1 MVLALF
7 KENFIYKTS
16 NGKDLT
22 QAVQFA
28 DLCPSI
34 MDQPTWNRKVFS
46 LWDPIRHHVAG
57 VFIVSLGKW
66 DQMLYICNIDF
77 SSAKNRG
84 SENMVPSLKEPT
96 WVLETCKQADKSH
109 FTCRRNIVAVQL
121 QPYGLQH
128 TRLPC
133 PSLSPGVCS
142 NSCPLNWWCHP
153 TISSSVTPF
162 SSCHQSFS
170 SIRVFSNESALLIR
184 WSKYWSFS
192 SSCPP
197 NEYSGLIPWGLT
209 GLISLLSKRLSRAF
223 SSTTVK
229 KY

>member
-1 MVLALF
+1 MTFRWLNTEGKGI
-7 KENFIYKTS
+7 KE
-16 NGKDLT
+16 
-22 QAVQFA
+22 
-28 DLCPSI
+28 
-34 MDQPTWNRKVFS
+34 
-46 LWDPIRHHVAG
+46 
-57 VFIVSLGKW
+57 
-66 DQMLYICNIDF
+66 
-77 SSAKNRG
+77 SSACHLSFVIISKCFLWKPH
-84 SENMVPSLKEPT
+84 E
-96 WVLETCKQADKSH
+96 KSGFWFH
-109 FTCRRNIVAVQL
+109 LPFHILLTNCPCHQPLNIVELLFSRSVMSDFL
-121 QPYGLQH
+121 WPHGLQH
-128 TRLPC
+128 ARLPC